1 MSIDKNNQEKELNV
15 IRNGRVAKD
24 KSEMR
29 DNEAGTD
36 LVRRNGDTDER
47 RKKRVDIVRATQS
60 VRNISGNRLETDGKE
75 RSGIAVNRG
84 KRRSGQERV
93 KRDGVNEILET
104 EKARRNAAFKDE

>member
-1 MSIDKNNQEKELNV
+1 
-15 IRNGRVAKD
+15 
-24 KSEMR
+24 MR

-47 RKKRVDIVRATQS
+47 GKKRVDIVRATQS

-84 KRRSGQERV
+84 KRRRGQERV

-104 EKARRNAAFKDE
+104 EKRSEERRVGKECRQRGWSRGGAGD